1 MSDATKPTAPPQTTA
16 PKAGFFDEQMW
27 PINLVLIVLAGFV
40 AGMIVGRADFDTP
53 EGQQAAWIQ
62 LGILAGV
69 VVVTAGL
76 LAVLTPRQQ
85 RRVQLAALVSLL
97 LHVNASVVMQRYSF
111 VSATE
116 NPSPIENGEQPLP
129 VTLPDYQ
136 EQTPG
141 ETQPT
146 MFTKPVDVT
155 LPKEVTEELERL
167 ASTPTPTKRP
177 TPVEPKQEPKLDPQ
191 PIELTKSEQAEPKQA
206 EKMQVPERAEQQVRQ
221 PEPNMQVKTPEA
233 KPTPVQPTQQQ
244 PQVQVTK
251 TQNTP
256 QLPDQKPTPATPDRP
271 TPSIAQPTPRA
282 PQERQP
288 LNDPQLASSQRAV
301 RDVFSPAPKV
311 DAPAP
316 STSRSP
322 EPRVME
328 SQVRDVVRGTSAAP
342 AMTPQAPQLATPSV
356 NVPQANAPGR
366 SESRPQVDQIAKLDT
381 SRTLKSTSSIDSNVN
396 VPSAATGAPRGT
408 QSNNPLP
415 AQTSAAKSVN
425 SLADSAAA
433 GGAPSATPS
442 TTPSVSLGQPQATRS
457 ATSTAPGSSTT
468 ATQSLARSDTSRAT
482 NARGIDAAAL
492 PVTGGANPDSAGSRN
507 PAPVEVSGVANIGRS
522 ATRAASG
529 QPNATS
535 SDTSASTGPITV
547 ATVVSGRPGSSAD
560 TPSLSPG
567 TASGSG
573 TMGRSTSQTA
583 TVTGTQVATIPG
595 AESSGGSGGPGGGTT
610 GAGRGAGGTG
620 NAPLS
625 PSLAGATQRGTGAGQ
640 PSLAGLASGAAPGGG
655 SDPSALGSAGQG
667 LARPTGIGP
676 RGDTAGG
683 SAMPSVDI
691 AGTGNTL
698 GRSTRSGGTAELPGG
713 AAVNVPLAGSG
724 TQPNVTSPGRST
736 SGGSP
741 LASLG
746 PATSSV
752 DKASERPGLP
762 AMLPKGTAGT
772 GPAPTV
778 ELGQPLRRASRE
790 SDVIASVT
798 PRVPLERTGGSPQID
813 GKVRD
818 LAVAGLK
825 QRDREGRA
833 SIAQKLGGNADTER
847 AVELGLDFLARHQS
861 NDGSW
866 SLHAFAAGRNYTNAG
881 EGAMESDT
889 AATGLA
895 LLTFL
900 GAGYTHTD
908 GKYRAVVERGIDY
921 LVSNQKPNGDLFLR
935 RDNPASNDPHVLW
948 FYSHG
953 MASIALCE
961 AFGMSRDEQLKQPAQ
976 NALRFILSSQN
987 VDEGGWRYGPRFGS
1001 DTSVSGWQLMALK
1014 SGELAGLEV
1023 PRGAY
1028 RLVERWLDHAQG
1040 AGGNPSRYAYRPR
1053 SDQADQREPSHVMTA
1068 EALLMRQYSGWKK
1081 ENPNMIA
1088 GADWIRELL
1097 PRFGT
1102 PSTRQPYGERDA
1114 YYWYYATQVMFQMQ
1128 GVHWDDWNGQ
1138 LRSLL
1143 IDSQV
1148 RDTELRGS
1156 WDPLRPVPDR
1166 WGRDGGRIYVTC
1178 MHLLM
1183 LEVYYRHLPI
1193 YQTLEE
1199 AAND

>member
-1 MSDATKPTAPPQTTA
+1 MSDAPANAAPPPRTG
-16 PKAGFFDEQMW
+16 PRPSFFDEQMW
-27 PINLVLIVLAGFV
+27 PINLALIVLAGFV
-40 AGMIVGRADFDTP
+40 AGMIAGRADFESP
-53 EGQQAAWIQ
+53 EGQHAALVQ
-62 LGILAGV
+62 FGILGGI

-76 LAVLTPRQQ
+76 LALLTPRQQ

-97 LHVNASVVMQRYSF
+97 LHVNASVVMQHMSF

-116 NPSPIENGEQPLP
+116 TPSPIDNGEQPLP

-136 EQTPG
+136 EQAPG

-146 MFTKPVDVT
+146 LFTKPVDVN

-167 ASTPTPTKRP
+167 ATTPTPTKRP

-191 PIELTKSEQAEPKQA
+191 PIELTKSEQADPKQA
-206 EKMQVPERAEQQVRQ
+206 EKMQLPERAEPQVRQ

-251 TQNTP
+251 TQNSP
-256 QLPDQKPTPATPDRP
+256 QLPNQKPTTETPDRP
-271 TPSIAQPTPRA
+271 APSLTTPTQRT

-288 LNDPQLASSQRAV
+288 TNDPQLASSQRTV
-301 RDVFSPAPKV
+301 RDTF
-311 DAPAP
+311 APAP
-316 STSRSP
+316 QIAAPSPANSRNP
-322 EPRVME
+322 EPRTME
-328 SQVRDVVRGTSAAP
+328 SQVRDVVRGATAAP
-342 AMTPQAPQLATPSV
+342 ALTPQAPQLQTPQV
-356 NVPQANAPGR
+356 NVPRANAPGR
-366 SESRPQVDQIAKLDT
+366 SDARPQVDQIAKLDT
-381 SRTLKSTSSIDSNVN
+381 ARTLKSNSPLESNIN
-396 VPSAATGAPRGT
+396 VPSAAPGAARGT
-408 QSNNPLP
+408 QANNPQP
-415 AQTSAAKSVN
+415 AQSNAAKSVN
-425 SLADSAAA
+425 SLANSTAAS
-433 GGAPSATPS
+433 GSPSATPS
-442 TTPSVSLGQPQATRS
+442 NTPSVSVGQPTATRS
-457 ATSTAPGSSTT
+457 ATSTAPGSTTST
-468 ATQSLARSDTSRAT
+468 AVALARSDTNRTT
-482 NARGIDAAAL
+482 NASGIDAAAM
-492 PVTGGANPDSAGSRN
+492 PITGGANPDSAGSRN
-507 PAPVEVSGVANIGRS
+507 PAPVEVSGVANVGRT

-535 SDTSASTGPITV
+535 ADPAGSTGPVTV
-547 ATVVSGRPGSSAD
+547 ASTVTGRPGSSSD

-567 TASGSG
+567 TASGAG
-573 TMGRSTSQTA
+573 PVGRSNTQSN
-583 TVTGTQVATIPG
+583 TVTGTQVASIPG
-595 AESSGGSGGPGGGTT
+595 AVDNGGSGGTGGGPL
-610 GAGRGAGGTG
+610 GSGRGTGGTG
-620 NAPLS
+620 NAPLNPALS
-625 PSLAGATQRGTGAGQ
+625 GATQRGTGAGQ
-640 PSLAGLASGAAPGGG
+640 PSLAGLATGAAPGGG
-655 SDPSALGSAGQG
+655 GDPSATGLTGQG
-667 LARPTGIGP
+667 LGRPTGIGP
-676 RGDTAGG
+676 RGDNTGG
-683 SAMPSVDI
+683 SPLPSVDV
-691 AGTGNTL
+691 AGTGNML
-698 GRSTRSGGTAELPGG
+698 GRSNRPGGTSDVPGTN
-713 AAVNVPLAGSG
+713 AINVPVAGSG
-724 TQPNVTSPGRST
+724 TQPNVTTPGRAATAGGPPST
-736 SGGSP
+736 
-741 LASLG
+741 LG
-746 PATSSV
+746 PATSNIG
-752 DKASERPGLP
+752 KANDRPGVP
-762 AMLPKGTAGT
+762 AMLPKGLAGT

-778 ELGQPLRRASRE
+778 ELGQPLRRATRE
-790 SDVIASVT
+790 SDVVASST

-818 LAVAGLK
+818 LAVLGLK

-833 SIAQKLGGNADTER
+833 AIAQKLGGNADTER

-861 NDGSW
+861 TDGSW
-866 SLHAFAAGRNYTNAG
+866 SLHAFDQGRNYPNSG
-881 EGAMESDT
+881 VGAMQSDT

-895 LLTFL
+895 LLAFL

-908 GKYRAVVERGIDY
+908 GKYRAVVERGIDF
-921 LVSNQKPNGDLFLR
+921 LVTNQKSNGDLFFR
-935 RDNPASNDPHVLW
+935 RDNPTGAEPHVLW
-948 FYSHG
+948 YYSHG

-961 AFGMSRDEQLKQPAQ
+961 AFGMSRDDQIKAPAQ

-1028 RLVERWLDHAQG
+1028 RLVEKWLNHAQG

-1081 ENPNMIA
+1081 DNPNMVA

-1097 PRFGT
+1097 PRYGT
-1102 PSTRQPYGERDA
+1102 PSSRFPYGERDA

-1128 GVHWDDWNGQ
+1128 GDHWDAWNGQ